1 MKRNTIIVI
10 VVAVIIIVGI
20 SMYMLVGSNKPAN
33 TSEDATTTS
42 GTSTQ
47 SSPVAACDILT
58 EPIAKAA
65 IGDNLSDTPPASGSS
80 SSDDLSVTNC
90 TYTTKADASTTPIK
104 ISGVSLLVRSG
115 LTAAGITSNKQAFTS
130 NRPNDAQDITNIGN
144 QAFYSPKYRQ
154 LNVLKGNNW
163 YILML
168 YKDSV
173 TNSTLASTKAL
184 AQKLSFK

>member
-1 MKRNTIIVI
+1 MKRNTIIAAI
-10 VVAVIIIVGI
+10 VALIIIVGI
-20 SMYMLVGSNKPAN
+20 GIYMLFGGSEPSKS
-33 TSEDATTTS
+33 SEDTTTAS
-42 GTSTQ
+42 VASTQ

-58 EPIAKAA
+58 KTIAKAA

-90 TYTTKADASTTPIK
+90 TYTTKANASTTPIK

-115 LTAAGITSNKQAFTS
+115 LTTAGIASNTQAFTAS
-130 NRPNDAQDITNIGN
+130 RPDDAQNIMNIGDR
-144 QAFYSPKYRQ
+144 AFYSPRYRQ

-173 TNSTLASTKAL
+173 TNSSLASTKAL